1 MSYWSVEDV
10 SHQGRLSGDFYS
22 EDEVYRSAIPQDWWE
37 EGVESCK
44 PYDLSSPSF
53 AEKGIDKGN
62 YEPKMQTIETILEF
76 EQGGCAPEVPTDGF
90 FRLEETNIE
99 VNDTTADKLGNRLID
114 IFSKEYS
121 MHITKTSLR
130 KFSVKAESTNPTW
143 FKLKA
148 RIYSK
153 GPSHIVEFQRRMGD
167 TVAFNQF
174 FHKVMGLLNASDEMA
189 NEMKVVCDFTPPKS
203 IQETASIQPLVD
215 MASNCSDPFLISEAV
230 SGLSAAD
237 KEQCIP
243 ELCTPEGFTAFEA
256 MLRTGGYNVLH
267 PLAQL
272 LSEQLL
278 SELAIKAGAISFF
291 ADRKFWKALLD
302 VVTGDGTCEKLKL
315 QFACVVVSALALE
328 PTKNQ
333 IDVLQAAMKAKG
345 ISEHIRQM
353 LKKAVRIADV
363 S

>member
-143 FKLKA
+143 FALKA

-153 GPSHIVEFQRRMGD
+153 GPAHIVEFQRRMGD

-174 FHKVMGLLNASDEMA
+174 FQKVTGLLSASNEMA
-189 NEMKVVCDFTPPKS
+189 NETEVVSDFTPLHP
-203 IQETASIQPLVD
+203 IQETASIQPFID
-215 MASNCSDPFLISEAV
+215 MANNCSDPFLISEAA
-230 SGLSAAD
+230 SGLSSAD

-243 ELCTPEGFTAFEA
+243 ELCTLEGFTAFEA

-272 LSEQLL
+272 LSE
-278 SELAIKAGAISFF
+278 LAIKTEAIQFF

-302 VVTGDGTCEKLKL
+302 VVIDDGTCGELKT
-315 QFACVVVSALALE
+315 QFAYVVVSALALDA
-328 PTKNQ
+328 TKNQ
-333 IDVLQAAMKAKG
+333 IDVLQTAMKAKG
-345 ISEHIRQM
+345 VGEQIRQM
-353 LKKAVRIADV
+353 FEKAFRLADV

>member
-1 MSYWSVEDV
+1 MSYWSPEDA
-10 SHQGRLSGDFYS
+10 SHEGWLSGDFYT
-22 EDEVYRSAIPQDWWE
+22 EDEVYRSAIPQDRLE

-44 PYDLSSPSF
+44 PYDLSFPLF

-62 YEPKMQTIETILEF
+62 FEPKMQTIEATPEF
-76 EQGGCAPEVPTDGF
+76 EQGGCAPEVPTDVL

-99 VNDTTADKLGNRLID
+99 VSDTTADKLGNQLID

-143 FKLKA
+143 FELKA

-174 FHKVMGLLNASDEMA
+174 FHKVMGLLNASNEMA
-189 NEMKVVCDFTPPKS
+189 NEMEVVCDFIPPHP
-203 IQETASIQPLVD
+203 IQETASIQPLID
-215 MASNCSDPFLISEAV
+215 MAANCSDPFLISEAV

-243 ELCTPEGFTAFEA
+243 ELCTREGFTAFEA

-267 PLAQL
+267 PLG
-272 LSEQLL
+272 QLL
-278 SELAIKAGAISFF
+278 SELAIKTGAIQFF

-302 VVTGDGTCEKLKL
+302 VVSGEGTCGELKT
-315 QFACVVVSALALE
+315 QFACVVVSALALDA
-328 PTKNQ
+328 TKNQ
-333 IDVLQAAMKAKG
+333 IDVLQTAMKAKG
-345 ISEHIRQM
+345 VSEQIRQK
-353 LKKAVRIADV
+353 LVKAVRMVDV